1 MTGLGDLPQSNS
13 VYEPRQTLADDP
25 STAQDPANRSIYLA
39 RHVIG
44 LSTHPCTAEPGPTI
58 ANNHRVSRRDHP
70 LKGPLISMSGPAQE
84 LVEQKI
90 AVPTLAAPT
99 PAIGGP
105 HLRNRNGGL
114 TRLCH
119 DGTFCD
125 EEDVCASGVGAVDVN
140 WLGAACVRRFWF
152 FLTESGGLTMCPA
165 ADGAGVGSAA
175 DGGVAGCAKRV
186 FLGWTGWTGWT
197 GRALGCAALV
207 AVGAALLAG
216 SVVLAADR
224 LGRGGLPGCSRC
236 CGDVEGAEVG

>member
-1 MTGLGDLPQSNS
+1 VG
-13 VYEPRQTLADDP
+13 
-25 STAQDPANRSIYLA
+25 
-39 RHVIG
+39 
-44 LSTHPCTAEPGPTI
+44 
-58 ANNHRVSRRDHP
+58 RRDHP
-70 LKGPLISMSGPAQE
+70 LKGQLIPISGAAQE

-90 AVPTLAAPT
+90 AVPALTAPT

-105 HLRNRNGGL
+105 HLRNGNGGL

-125 EEDVCASGVGAVDVN
+125 EEDVSASGFGAVDVN

-152 FLTESGGLTMCPA
+152 FRTESGGLTVCPG

-175 DGGVAGCAKRV
+175 EGGVAGCAERV
-186 FLGWTGWTGWT
+186 FLGWTGWT

-207 AVGAALLAG
+207 AVGAALVAG

-224 LGRGGLPGCSRC
+224 LGRAGLPGCSRC
-236 CGDVEGAEVG
+236 CGDVEVAEVG